1 MGFPCCSRF
10 SFLLFEPCMFNIV
23 KEAFIPLPR
32 TESLV
37 VSSGTLHLKLLLE
50 QRLLNSWWSD
60 RSLKYCCRSAF
71 ATQGYA
77 TYLQGDINTS
87 ATRNH
92 KKLLWFAV
100 SLQGLN
106 SIQMYVSGLCIFVF
120 RKPGQNSSKIELL
133 QSLWQKKKTQQKQTP
148 KTIPQKQ
155 TKKNPTKNNAK
166 ETPNSS
172 IKPKQALKHQN
183 VQKEK
188 ENLVALIKF
197 LYRIHIL
204 T

>member
-1 MGFPCCSRF
+1 MMGFPCCSRF

-133 QSLWQKKKTQQKQTP
+133 QSL
-148 KTIPQKQ
+148 
-155 TKKNPTKNNAK
+155 
-166 ETPNSS
+166 
-172 IKPKQALKHQN
+172 
-183 VQKEK
+183 
-188 ENLVALIKF
+188 
-197 LYRIHIL
+197 
-204 T
+204 